1 MGTSK
6 GWFVDNWTRMNAE
19 NADAHIFPSGRAPG
33 ENTSPRVTM
42 NAENVDAEIIPSLLE
57 AGVRGFF
64 NDSFLIGRG

>member
-19 NADAHIFPSGRAPG
+19 NA
-33 ENTSPRVTM
+33 
-42 NAENVDAEIIPSLLE
+42 DAEIIPSLLE